1 MLQNKLHVFVALFT
15 VERARRKKGGEEKKA
30 KGLLFGFIMAALEII
45 LGQKAVWRKLKE
57 DYLEVTC

>member
-45 LGQKAVWRKLKE
+45 LGQKAV
-57 DYLEVTC
+57 